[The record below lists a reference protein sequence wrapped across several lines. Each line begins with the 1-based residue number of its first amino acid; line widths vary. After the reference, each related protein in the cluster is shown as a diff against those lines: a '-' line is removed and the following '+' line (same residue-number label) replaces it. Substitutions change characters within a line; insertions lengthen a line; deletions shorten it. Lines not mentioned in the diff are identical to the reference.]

1 MALRALHLDR
11 FAGKYLYSRG
21 ARKAGAV
28 VPLRETRGLFR
39 SSFLHTARRWGWC
52 SLRSRPFVGS
62 PAGAY
67 RRSQK
72 VLLRI
77 IVRPGGVKG
86 ERSGTSQLRDTGE
99 QFSERS
105 RAQQC

>member
-11 FAGKYLYSRG
+11 FAGKYLCSRG
-21 ARKAGAV
+21 A
-28 VPLRETRGLFR
+28 P
-39 SSFLHTARRWGWC
+39 
-52 SLRSRPFVGS
+52 GS
-62 PAGAY
+62 AY

-86 ERSGTSQLRDTGE
+86 ERSGTSQLRDTDTIRIE
-99 QFSERS
+99 LHQPLDTPAVVMVVWPAKPSVT
-105 RAQQC
+105 AATPKH